1 MCVSL
6 FDCLFENIKLSEMSC
21 EQIPQNEYC
30 LVQLPIYL
38 KSEKNMERV
47 VGEKQEFISAV
58 KQGSSIPISVFPEN
72 PLMGTSDMHSK
83 PSNKLI
89 LKVVKEGD
97 SVSGQII
104 GRGILYN

>member
-1 MCVSL
+1 MCFL
-6 FDCLFENIKLSEMSC
+6 ICLLYNINLLEMSC

-30 LVQLPIYL
+30 LVQLPVYL

-83 PSNKLI
+83 ASSKLI
-89 LKVVKEGD
+89 RKVVKEGD